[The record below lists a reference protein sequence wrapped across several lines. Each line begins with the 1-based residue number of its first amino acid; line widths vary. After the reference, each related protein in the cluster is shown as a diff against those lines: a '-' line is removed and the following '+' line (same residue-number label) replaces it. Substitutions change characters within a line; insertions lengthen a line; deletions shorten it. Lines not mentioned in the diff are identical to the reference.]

1 VKYQFD
7 FASVLAQWP
16 LLLEGAWVTV
26 QLSFLATVIGF
37 VLGALCAVGRN
48 SKVGWLRW
56 AVSAYVE
63 AIRNTPLLI
72 QSYFL
77 IFGLSSIGITMP
89 IMVGATLALVINIGA
104 YTCEIIRAG
113 IESIHKGQL
122 EAADCLGMSPVQVF
136 WHVILRPAV
145 ERVYPSLTSQFV
157 LLMLASSIMSSIGAE
172 ELLGIANRIQSDTFR
187 NFEIFLVLW
196 VIYLALSYMMRAGF
210 WLLGQFVFT
219 RRRKL
224 GTPL

>member
-1 VKYQFD
+1 MKYQFD

-26 QLSFLATVIGF
+26 ELSFLATVIGF
-37 VLGALCAVGRN
+37 VLGALCAVARN
-48 SKVGWLRW
+48 SRRPWLRRL
-56 AVSAYVE
+56 VGAYVE

-77 IFGLSSIGITMP
+77 IFGLSSIGATLP
-89 IMVGATLALVINIGA
+89 IMAGAVLALVINIGA

-113 IESIHKGQL
+113 MDSIHKGQL
-122 EAADCLGMSPVQVF
+122 EAADCLGLSPVQVF
-136 WHVILRPAV
+136 WHVVLRPAV

-157 LLMLASSIMSSIGAE
+157 LLMLASSIMSAVGAE

-196 VIYLALSYMMRAGF
+196 MVYLGLSYLMRLGF
-210 WLLGQFVFT
+210 WLLGQIVFT

>member
-1 VKYQFD
+1 MKYQFD

>member
-1 VKYQFD
+1 MKYQFD
-7 FASVLAQWP
+7 FAAVLAQWP

-187 NFEIFLVLW
+187 NFEIFIVLW

>member
-1 VKYQFD
+1 MKYQFD
-7 FASVLAQWP
+7 FAAVLAQWP

-56 AVSAYVE
+56 GVSAYVE

-187 NFEIFLVLW
+187 NFEIFIVLW
-196 VIYLALSYMMRAGF
+196 VVYLALSYMMRAGF

>member
-1 VKYQFD
+1 MKYQFD
-7 FASVLAQWP
+7 FAAVLAQWP

-56 AVSAYVE
+56 GVSAYVE

-196 VIYLALSYMMRAGF
+196 VVYLALSYMMRAGF

>member
-7 FASVLAQWP
+7 FAAVLAQWP

-56 AVSAYVE
+56 GVSAYVE

-187 NFEIFLVLW
+187 NFEIFIVLW
-196 VIYLALSYMMRAGF
+196 VVYLALSYMMRAGF

>member
-1 VKYQFD
+1 LNYQFD
-7 FASVLAQWP
+7 FAPVLAQWP
-16 LLLEGAWVTV
+16 LLLEGAWTTV
-26 QLSFLATVIGF
+26 QLSFIATVLGF
-37 VLGALCAVGRN
+37 ALGTVCALGRN
-48 SKVGWLRW
+48 SRHGWLRGL
-56 AVSAYVE
+56 AGGYVE

-77 IFGLSSIGITMP
+77 IFGLSSAGVTMP
-89 IMVGATLALVINIGA
+89 ILVGAVLALVVNIGA
-104 YTCEIIRAG
+104 YSCEIIRAG

-122 EAADCLGMSPVQVF
+122 EAAECLGLSKVQVF

-145 ERVYPSLTSQFV
+145 ERVYPALASQFV

-172 ELLGIANRIQSDTFR
+172 ELFGVANRIQSDTFR
-187 NFEIFLVLW
+187 NFEIFIVLW
-196 VIYLALSYMMRAGF
+196 VVYLALSYAMRLGF
-210 WLLGQFVFT
+210 WLLAMLIFP

>member
-1 VKYQFD
+1 VKYHFD

-26 QLSFLATVIGF
+26 QLSFLSTVLGF

-48 SKVGWLRW
+48 SRHEWLRR
-56 AVSAYVE
+56 AVGAYVE

-77 IFGLSSIGITMP
+77 IFGLSSVGVTMP
-89 IMVGATLALVINIGA
+89 IMVGAVLALVINIGA

-122 EAADCLGMSPVQVF
+122 EAADCLGMSKLQVF

-196 VIYLALSYMMRAGF
+196 VVYLALSYLMRLGF
-210 WLLGQFVFT
+210 WLLGQMVFT

>member
-1 VKYQFD
+1 MKYQFD
-7 FASVLAQWP
+7 FAAVLAQWP

-37 VLGALCAVGRN
+37 VLGAFCAVGRN

-56 AVSAYVE
+56 AVSASVE

-172 ELLGIANRIQSDTFR
+172 ELLGYAEAETIGRTFS
-187 NFEIFLVLW
+187 NLLTSSAVD
-196 VIYLALSYMMRAGF
+196 AAG
-210 WLLGQFVFT
+210 GA
-219 RRRKL
+219 
-224 GTPL
+224 

>member
-1 VKYQFD
+1 MKYQFD
-7 FASVLAQWP
+7 FAAVLAQWP

-104 YTCEIIRAG
+104 YSCEIIRAG

-187 NFEIFLVLW
+187 NFEIFIVLW

>member
-1 VKYQFD
+1 MKYQFD
-7 FASVLAQWP
+7 FAAVLAQWP

-145 ERVYPSLTSQFV
+145 ERVYPALTSQFV

-187 NFEIFLVLW
+187 NFEIFIVLW
-196 VIYLALSYMMRAGF
+196 VVYLALSYMMRAGF

>member
-16 LLLEGAWVTV
+16 LLLEGAWVTI
-26 QLSFLATVIGF
+26 QLSFLSTVIGF
-37 VLGALCAVGRN
+37 VLGALCAVGRG
-48 SKVGWLRW
+48 SRHAWLRRGV
-56 AVSAYVE
+56 AVYVE

-77 IFGLSSIGITMP
+77 IFGLSSVGVTMP
-89 IMVGATLALVINIGA
+89 IMVGAVLALVINIGA

-122 EAADCLGMSPVQVF
+122 EAADCLGMSKLQVF

-172 ELLGIANRIQSDTFR
+172 ELFGIANRIQSDTFR
-187 NFEIFLVLW
+187 NFEIFIVLW
-196 VIYLALSYMMRAGF
+196 ATYLALSYLMRAGF
-210 WLLGQFVFT
+210 WLLGQIVFT

>member
-1 VKYQFD
+1 MKYQFD
-7 FASVLAQWP
+7 FAAVLAQWP

-56 AVSAYVE
+56 GVSAYVE

-196 VIYLALSYMMRAGF
+196 VVYLALSYMMRAGF

-224 GTPL
+224 GTRL

>member
-1 VKYQFD
+1 LNYQFD
-7 FASVLAQWP
+7 FAPVLAQWP
-16 LLLEGAWVTV
+16 LLLEGAWTTV
-26 QLSFLATVIGF
+26 QLSFVATVLGF
-37 VLGALCAVGRN
+37 GLGTVCALGRN
-48 SKVGWLRW
+48 STRNWLRRLTG
-56 AVSAYVE
+56 AYVE
-63 AIRNTPLLI
+63 GIRNTPLLI

-77 IFGLSSIGITMP
+77 IFGLSSAGVTMP
-89 IMVGATLALVINIGA
+89 IMVGAVLALVVNIGA
-104 YTCEIIRAG
+104 YSCEIIRAG

-122 EAADCLGMSPVQVF
+122 EAAECLALSKPQVF

-145 ERVYPSLTSQFV
+145 ERVYPALASQFV

-172 ELLGIANRIQSDTFR
+172 ELLGVANRIQSDTFR

-196 VIYLALSYMMRAGF
+196 AVYLALSYAMRFGF
-210 WLLGQFVFT
+210 WVLAQIVFP

>member
-7 FASVLAQWP
+7 FAAVLAQWP

-187 NFEIFLVLW
+187 NFEIFIVLW
-196 VIYLALSYMMRAGF
+196 VVYLALSYMMRAGF

>member
-1 VKYQFD
+1 MKYQFD
-7 FASVLAQWP
+7 FAAVLAQWP

-56 AVSAYVE
+56 GVSAYVE

-113 IESIHKGQL
+113 IESIHKGQP

-187 NFEIFLVLW
+187 NFEIFIVLW
-196 VIYLALSYMMRAGF
+196 VVYLALSYMMRAGF